1 GSLQRAKRE
10 PSGAFIP
17 CQSGQNITS
26 VLRESILH
34 ELNNVRFW
42 HRADPQEDPDM
53 PLHLRVK
60 TKGLPHKP
68 SLFDRETWH

>member
-1 GSLQRAKRE
+1 MADKKYLY
-10 PSGAFIP
+10 GAEVNLLTVH
-17 CQSGQNITS
+17 S
-26 VLRESILH
+26 
-34 ELNNVRFW
+34 W

-60 TKGLPHKP
+60 TKGLDCLPPHKP